1 MAGVSTKSTKILTE
15 KLALAHELAT
25 LRPELEHLRKEAVV
39 YQTTVSEKLALQR
52 ELNSLEVELENEK
65 RTTKKLL
72 TKQQEEESQDI
83 KFEAQAAQLQKEL
96 AKERRDRERA
106 EREAQKALESA
117 EAKSEAFANKL
128 IATKE
133 KLRTLK
139 ATFKDM
145 EVEMK
150 QLRASEAAAAAA
162 AVEAARAVV
171 SADAAPPKRRGRKR
185 KAPEVAVE
193 DIGTPD
199 DGGAMSRALAS
210 KRDKRASTMPGDKST
225 FSITPFLNRTASLAP
240 ESPPKEPA
248 TVSKPASDPP
258 SPCDKQPEQPAAEPS
273 APAGEAEGAK
283 KAKRTTKAAKRTGGD
298 ADGPAKKVTKGRS
311 KPAEPKKR
319 TAPPPLSQVVEENE
333 EIEAATEARKA
344 EEPTSDISSEKA
356 AAPAPAPAPAPKAR
370 VPPESKRKKRKL
382 LGSGATKTLFDDDEA
397 EAVRPLGKSVF
408 GGNGL
413 PVLSRSL
420 AGKSAGLTLAFSPL
434 KKDRRA
440 AGSTSILQ

>member
-39 YQTTVSEKLALQR
+39 YQTTLSEKLALQR
-52 ELNSLEVELENEK
+52 EVNSLEVELENEK
-65 RTTKKLL
+65 RTTRKLL
-72 TKQQEEESQDI
+72 TKQQEEESQDT
-83 KFEAQAAQLQKEL
+83 KFEAQAAQLQKEV
-96 AKERRDRERA
+96 AKERRDRERV
-106 EREAQKALESA
+106 EREGQKALETA

-145 EVEMK
+145 EVELK
-150 QLRASEAAAAAA
+150 QLRASEAAAEAPRA
-162 AVEAARAVV
+162 AVGT
-171 SADAAPPKRRGRKR
+171 DAAPPKRRGRKR

-193 DIGTPD
+193 DVGTPD
-199 DGGAMSRALAS
+199 NGGAMSRALAP

-225 FSITPFLNRTASLAP
+225 FSITPFLNRTTSLAP
-240 ESPPKEPA
+240 DSPPKEPA
-248 TVSKPASDPP
+248 MVSKPASDPP
-258 SPCDKQPEQPAAEPS
+258 SPCDKQLEQPAAETS
-273 APAGEAEGAK
+273 VPAGEAEGAK
-283 KAKRTTKAAKRTGGD
+283 KFKRTTKAAKRTGGD

-311 KPAEPKKR
+311 KPAESKKR
-319 TAPPPLSQVVEENE
+319 IAPPPLSQVIEENE
-333 EIEAATEARKA
+333 ETEAATGVRKA

-356 AAPAPAPAPAPKAR
+356 AAPAPAPTAR

-382 LGSGATKTLFDDDEA
+382 LGSGATKTLFDDEEA
-397 EAVRPLGKSVF
+397 GTVRPLGKSVF